1 MSVGNNHPSVL
12 VVEDN
17 VLLRTGLRALLSAE
31 PDLVL
36 RAAVGGVD
44 EALAVMAGHP
54 VDVVVY
60 GAGESVAD
68 TERGLER
75 LLDRGTRVV
84 VLSRRDHPGEMET
97 YLSSGVHAYLAE
109 DAAGECLGSVI
120 RGLTSDRERVYIMAS
135 RSGLDWM
142 AGQRGN
148 RLSGRER
155 EVMGLVANG
164 LSNSAIAGRLCISPG
179 TVKRHLRNVFVKL
192 NAVSRID
199 AVNKARAASM
209 LVPAG
214 RA

>member
-1 MSVGNNHPSVL
+1 MSLVNNHPSVL
-12 VVEDN
+12 VVEGN

-31 PDLVL
+31 GDLAVH
-36 RAAVGGVD
+36 AAVGDVD
-44 EALAVMAGHP
+44 EALGVLAGQR

-68 TERGLER
+68 TERALGR
-75 LLDRGTRVV
+75 LLDRGARVV
-84 VLSRRDHPGEMET
+84 VLSRQEHPGEVEM
-97 YLSSGVHAYLAE
+97 YLNSGVSAYLAE
-109 DAAGECLGSVI
+109 DAAGECLVSVV
-120 RGLTSDRERVYIMAS
+120 RGLTADRERVYIMAS
-135 RSGLDWM
+135 RSGMGWM
-142 AGQRGN
+142 AGQRGG

-155 EVMGLVANG
+155 EVMGLVATG

-199 AVNKARAASM
+199 AVNKARAAAM
-209 LVPAG
+209 LVPMG